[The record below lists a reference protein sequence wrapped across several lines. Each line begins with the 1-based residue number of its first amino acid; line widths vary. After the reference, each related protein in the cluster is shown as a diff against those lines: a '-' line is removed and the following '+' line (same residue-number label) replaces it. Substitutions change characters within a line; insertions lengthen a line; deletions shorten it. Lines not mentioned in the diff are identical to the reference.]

1 MFAAPKPS
9 STSPSADPSE
19 RHVTMKTSDQP
30 DHGSTFAPVDH
41 RTAVAAETTRFV
53 SVVKD
58 ADLTTA
64 VPSCPGWTLADLVKH
79 TGSVQRWFSVLLRAR
94 IQEPPRKREV
104 DLRLPEQ
111 ENEYADW
118 LGESATVAAEA
129 FAATDPTLPMWA
141 WGADQHAR
149 FWARR
154 MLFETLL
161 HRVDAE
167 LALGLRPTIDR
178 PLAVDGIDEFLVNLP
193 FAAFFA
199 PKVANLRGA
208 DKTIRFRATAGD
220 DEWLVRLRPDGFG
233 LDTTRATTEPADA
246 TVRGTAADLLL
257 LVYGR
262 LSYDAEVLVHE
273 GDEDLLTHWFAN
285 SAF

>member
-1 MFAAPKPS
+1 
-9 STSPSADPSE
+9 
-19 RHVTMKTSDQP
+19 MKTP
-30 DHGSTFAPVDH
+30 DRTNAAALTPAEH
-41 RTAVAAETTRFV
+41 RTAVAQETARFV
-53 SVVKD
+53 AAVKD
-58 ADLTTA
+58 ADLGTA

-79 TGSVQRWFSVLLRAR
+79 TGSVQRWFSVLLHTR
-94 IQEPPRKREV
+94 IQEPPRGREV

-111 ENEYADW
+111 EDGYADW
-118 LGESATVAAEA
+118 LAESETVAADA
-129 FAATDPTLPMWA
+129 FAATDPNLPMWA

-161 HRVDAE
+161 HRADAE

-193 FAAFFA
+193 FASFFA
-199 PKVANLRGA
+199 PKVANLRGP
-208 DKTIRFRATAGD
+208 DRTIRFRTTDGD
-220 DEWLVRLRPDGFG
+220 DDWLVRLRPDGFG
-233 LDTTRATTEPADA
+233 LDTGHPATDTANA
-246 TVRGTAADLLL
+246 TVQGAAADLLL

-262 LSYDAEVLVHE
+262 LAHDAQELSHE
-273 GDEDLLTHWFAN
+273 GDESLLAQWFSN